1 MPDKCCEYA
10 SNILMS
16 VHPFVATI
24 NIRAIESGWAKLFR
38 IACPCPFSTFCFAR
52 VNHTRSCRDTS
63 SSFLPY
69 GPFAATTAFHA
80 CSRRWCTIDKSIL
93 YVLRK
98 WKWRFYIPR
107 APTASTNVIGYSQ
120 VSKTV
125 SGNHL
130 LSYSSNVEKKIN
142 AMVINWHG
150 RKKVVDVCFSWSSF
164 QESFQMP
171 MHAAALTCPS
181 V

>member
-1 MPDKCCEYA
+1 MVLQPLSTSPWYGTMPDKCCEYA
-10 SNILMS
+10 SNILMP

-93 YVLRK
+93 NVLRK
-98 WKWRFYIPR
+98 WKWRFYIRR
-107 APTASTNVIGYSQ
+107 APTASTHVG
-120 VSKTV
+120 
-125 SGNHL
+125 
-130 LSYSSNVEKKIN
+130 SYSSNVEKKIN